1 MSKLVSRVAFYWV
14 FLGTIVASVIQSKA
28 GVAILFASA

>member
-14 FLGTIVASVIQSKA
+14 FLGTIVTSVLLSKASVALAIA
-28 GVAILFASA
+28 GA